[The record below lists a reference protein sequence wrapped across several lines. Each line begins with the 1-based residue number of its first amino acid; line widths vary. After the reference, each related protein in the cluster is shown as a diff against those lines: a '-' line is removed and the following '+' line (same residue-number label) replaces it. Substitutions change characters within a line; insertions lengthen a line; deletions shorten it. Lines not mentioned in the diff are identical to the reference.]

1 MPSPYSYDLRQK
13 VIKAIDGGM
22 SKTQVSSIFKISR
35 NTINTWLH
43 RRRETGDIKAKTGYQ
58 KGYNPKIPDLEQF
71 RKFAQINGSKTQ
83 KEMADEWPDKVSDRT
98 ISKALKKIGYT
109 RKKKT
114 YGYRERDEDKRKKFL
129 AKIRDKRP
137 EQLVYIDESGM
148 DNREDYGYG
157 WNELGKRYYDLKS
170 GKRSLRVSII
180 SGLCEGKL
188 VAPLTFEGSCNRVVF
203 EKWLGEK
210 LLPQLKTGQLVILD
224 NASFH
229 KSQKVRELI
238 ESVNCE
244 LEYLPPY
251 SPDLNEIEHYWF
263 PIKNRVRKSEGTIE
277 NFRDR
282 VDYAV
287 KLTS

>member
-1 MPSPYSYDLRQK
+1 M
-13 VIKAIDGGM
+13 
-22 SKTQVSSIFKISR
+22 
-35 NTINTWLH
+35 
-43 RRRETGDIKAKTGYQ
+43 
-58 KGYNPKIPDLEQF
+58 
-71 RKFAQINGSKTQ
+71 
-83 KEMADEWPDKVSDRT
+83 
-98 ISKALKKIGYT
+98 
-109 RKKKT
+109 
-114 YGYRERDEDKRKKFL
+114 
-129 AKIRDKRP
+129 
-137 EQLVYIDESGM
+137 YIDESGM

-170 GKRSLRVSII
+170 GKRSLRVSIV

-251 SPDLNEIEHYWF
+251 SPDLNEIEHILIMIGVSPPNPKIIGLVQNMKIYA
-263 PIKNRVRKSEGTIE
+263 I
-277 NFRDR
+277 FRGERRLPLIDIL
-282 VDYAV
+282 V
-287 KLTS
+287 LGES

>member
-1 MPSPYSYDLRQK
+1 M
-13 VIKAIDGGM
+13 
-22 SKTQVSSIFKISR
+22 
-35 NTINTWLH
+35 H
-43 RRRETGDIKAKTGYQ
+43 RE
-58 KGYNPKIPDLEQF
+58 F
-71 RKFAQINGSKTQ
+71 RKPLIIMTPKSLLRHKRC
-83 KEMADEWPDKVSDRT
+83 VSD
-98 ISKALKKIGYT
+98 ISEFSIKSTFHRVLEDDAYKKINNLVILN
-109 RKKKT
+109 K
-114 YGYRERDEDKRKKFL
+114 DN
-129 AKIRDKRP
+129 KIRK
-137 EQLVYIDESGM
+137 VVICS
-148 DNREDYGYG
+148 
-157 WNELGKRYYDLKS
+157 GKRYYDLKS

-263 PIKNRVRKSEGTIE
+263 PIKNLLRKSEGTIE
-277 NFRDR
+277 NFRIE
-282 VDYAV
+282 
-287 KLTS
+287 S

>member
-58 KGYNPKIPDLEQF
+58 KGYNPKIPDLKQF

-83 KEMADEWPDKVSDRT
+83 KEMASEWPESVSDRT

-109 RKKKT
+109 RKKT